1 MSNKKSYTFVKT
13 MDDFSKGYSRLKGI
27 LPKYSKGLRRGFI
40 AGDVAHINRT
50 ENNGYT
56 SDEEDCKKPILLRLL
71 VLFKITQATKNL
83 PLHLIDSTNGGQ
95 SPFGNITAPTLSDAK
110 NKESHVYKRGV
121 YGVYDF
127 GECEESFSANR
138 HSQKYNSESN

>member
-1 MSNKKSYTFVKT
+1 MN
-13 MDDFSKGYSRLKGI
+13 DLSKGYSRIKSI
-27 LPKYSKGLRRGFI
+27 LPIHSKGFGGRPLSRNI
-40 AGDVAHINRT
+40 THSNRT
-50 ENNGYT
+50 TDNGYT
-56 SDEEDCKKPILLRLL
+56 SDEADCKKPILLRLL
-71 VLFKITQATKNL
+71 VLFKITQATKDL

-95 SPFGNITAPTLSDAK
+95 SPLGNITAPRYSDAK
-110 NKESHVYKRGV
+110 DKESYVYKRGV